1 MSALDSLIRLSRWQ
15 LDERR
20 RDLATLEEF
29 AAKLVEE
36 RQRLDLEDERERA
49 VAAASPEAAFA
60 YSGYARRLIDRK
72 RRLEQS
78 QAETA
83 ERIALA
89 REALALAFQ
98 DTKRYEIAAANRQ
111 KQQAQREARQQQQAL
126 DEIGV
131 DGFRRKNA
139 SGK

>member
-20 RDLATLEEF
+20 RDLAMLEEF
-29 AAKLVEE
+29 ATKLVEE

-78 QAETA
+78 QTETA

-111 KQQAQREARQQQQAL
+111 KQQEQREARQQQRAL

-139 SGK
+139 SGE